1 MVCPVLFE
9 LLRKWTTQRFTTMN
23 KINIFSTKPGTQIR
37 ISQGCNG
44 RVATFD
50 ISSTRD
56 VTGNIAQFKMAD
68 VSNLEQLLRG
78 EDGLTFCM

>member
-1 MVCPVLFE
+1 MPVLFE
-9 LLRKWTTQRFTTMN
+9 LLKKWTTQRFAIMK

-50 ISSTRD
+50 IGSTRD
-56 VTGNIAQFKMAD
+56 VTGNIAQFKIAD
-68 VSNLEQLLRG
+68 VSNLEEFLRG
-78 EDGLTFCM
+78 ENGLW